1 MAPSS
6 TPRWVVGYGRTID
19 DVDRSVFDLV
29 IEMDEAP
36 LSNEARREELTM
48 SLEPPKEGRM
58 VEISVPTLVVVGE
71 HDLPD
76 IRAAALDL
84 AEKLSEKEA
93 VVIPGAAPPPQPGAS
108 KGLQSGPSRLSSP
121 VPLIQHRFFQILPG
135 HPWKLARH
143 YVH

>member
-1 MAPSS
+1 
-6 TPRWVVGYGRTID
+6 
-19 DVDRSVFDLV
+19 
-29 IEMDEAP
+29 
-36 LSNEARREELTM
+36 M

-93 VVIPGAAPPPQPGAS
+93 VVIPGAA
-108 KGLQSGPSRLSSP
+108 
-121 VPLIQHRFFQILPG
+121 HLPNLE
-135 HPWKLARH
+135 HPKAFNRALADFLRQFR
-143 YVH
+143 